1 MPASSPPASS
11 PQPLTV
17 SELTRQVKESLESTF
32 PRVWVE
38 GEVTDLV
45 RARSGHL
52 YFTLKD
58 DRAQLRG
65 IVWRSTAARLPFR
78 LENGQ
83 AVICFGDLEVY
94 AARGTYQLVVR
105 RAEPQGV
112 GGLQLAFEQLKRAL
126 TAEGLFAVERKRALP
141 SFPRRLGFV
150 TSPSGAAIR
159 DFLEIAQRRSPA
171 IQIVV
176 IPATVQ
182 GRGAASTIAAGIA
195 AAQRL
200 FPPLDVLVVGRGGGS
215 LEDLWCF
222 NEEAVV
228 RAIAGSHLPIV
239 SAVGHEVDV
248 TLADLAAD
256 RRAAT
261 PSEAAELLVPSA
273 DELRDQLQQTHRR
286 LLRPLQHQLRVLRG
300 RLDAIASR
308 PLFVRPHQSISDWR
322 HRLDD
327 LDLRSKRAVLQ
338 HTAAARQRLRQAT
351 ATLEAYS
358 PLAVLQRGYSVTQR
372 AGDGEPLRNAE
383 DLQVGDRLTTR
394 LHRGQVISRVERTE
408 PSS

>member
-256 RRAAT
+256 RR
-261 PSEAAELLVPSA
+261 
-273 DELRDQLQQTHRR
+273 
-286 LLRPLQHQLRVLRG
+286 
-300 RLDAIASR
+300 
-308 PLFVRPHQSISDWR
+308 
-322 HRLDD
+322 
-327 LDLRSKRAVLQ
+327 
-338 HTAAARQRLRQAT
+338 
-351 ATLEAYS
+351 
-358 PLAVLQRGYSVTQR
+358 
-372 AGDGEPLRNAE
+372 
-383 DLQVGDRLTTR
+383 
-394 LHRGQVISRVERTE
+394 
-408 PSS
+408 